1 MKYLSTILALLFFSS
16 LHAQSSLS
24 GRVTDLATGEELIA
38 ANVKIYQGE
47 LFVYGVTTDF
57 EGNYRVNLD
66 PGVYDVLV
74 EYVGYLKSKTNG
86 VIVKAGQNTRFDIPL
101 STGISLDE
109 VVIIESDKATERSKV
124 TRKEAKKLASKDI
137 SPPPPPPPVEK
148 ISEIEEEIFVS
159 GSRTKA
165 TESYAEGVKVTA
177 IDAVEDDV
185 IELSAVESTKAT
197 TESGGPSPSTPTE
210 SAGQLTAGEWKDLD
224 NWTFWENLMKNEQ
237 FAQYQEHWGYHPQ
250 QRFSVKLSDEQGR
263 ALANVSIQLLNQS
276 DEVVWES
283 KSDNK
288 GGAELWGNFFGAK
301 DSDFKLRVQQDQYQ
315 ETFAAM
321 NYTAG
326 INSLSLPLN
335 CSANKDVDVVF
346 VVDVT
351 GSMGDELEYL
361 KAEASDVIQR
371 SEEELSIKLRT
382 GAVCYT
388 DRSEANTL
396 RTVSFS
402 EDEKE
407 TIDFLQKQNL
417 GSGGD
422 YPEAVDLGLG
432 HAINEMDWNENAIAR
447 IVFLMLDAPPH
458 HVEEE
463 MKSLE
468 KSIQLAAA
476 KGIKVIPIASSGVNK
491 ETEFLLKFFT
501 MATNGTYTFLTDH
514 SGIGN
519 SHIKPEA
526 GDYNIET
533 LNDMMVRLIGES
545 SDFHDCAPVEDFV
558 EKGAKQK
565 KLTWKERRNKELK
578 KFTKQIKCFPNP
590 ATDYVFVDMEEDIDL
605 LLVTDSKG
613 KTIQQLPKLRAG
625 QVKLNTSNWAGA
637 VYFFHFY
644 QGGKHVV
651 EKVMV
656 TGADGVVRS

>member
-1 MKYLSTILALLFFSS
+1 MKYLSTILALLFVSS
-16 LHAQSSLS
+16 LYAQTSLS
-24 GRVTDLATGEELIA
+24 GKITDSETGEELIA
-38 ANVKIYQGE
+38 ANVVLYKGE
-47 LFVYGVTTDF
+47 ILITGVATDF
-57 EGNYRVNLD
+57 EGDYHINID
-66 PGVYDVLV
+66 PGTYDVMV

-86 VIVKAGQNTRFDIPL
+86 VIVRAGQKNTFDVPL
-101 STGISLDE
+101 STGVILEEIVVSDSKIRTKRNDTAMKSTVTNEEIRTAAKKTITSVAAEAAGISATEEVVGPSIRFSGSTITEVSLD
-109 VVIIESDKATERSKV
+109 KV
-124 TRKEAKKLASKDI
+124 
-137 SPPPPPPPVEK
+137 
-148 ISEIEEEIFVS
+148 SEIEEVS
-159 GSRTKA
+159 ESDLVKPEPLA
-165 TESYAEGVKVTA
+165 PAEAPPASTEA
-177 IDAVEDDV
+177 
-185 IELSAVESTKAT
+185 
-197 TESGGPSPSTPTE
+197 
-210 SAGQLTAGEWKDLD
+210 AGQLTAGEWKDLD
-224 NWTFWENLMKNEQ
+224 NWTFWETLMKNEQ

-276 DEVVWES
+276 DEVIWES

-301 DSDFKLRVQQDQYQ
+301 DSDFKLRVQQDQYR

-321 NYTAG
+321 NYTEG
-326 INSLSLPLN
+326 INALNLPLD
-335 CSANKDVDVVF
+335 CSASKDVDVVF
-346 VVDVT
+346 VIDVT
-351 GSMGDELEYL
+351 GSMGDELKYL

-371 SEEELSIKLRT
+371 SEEELGIKLRT

-388 DRSEANTL
+388 DRSEKNTL
-396 RTVSFS
+396 RTVAFS
-402 EDEKE
+402 ENEKE
-407 TIDFLQKQNL
+407 TIDFLQKQQL

-432 HAINEMDWNENAIAR
+432 HAINEMDWNEDAIAR
-447 IVFLMLDAPPH
+447 IVFLVLDAPPH
-458 HVEEE
+458 HVKEE

-526 GDYNIET
+526 GDHNIET

-545 SDFHDCAPVEDFV
+545 SDYHDCAPVEDFV

-565 KLTWKERRNKELK
+565 KLTRKERRNEELK
-578 KFTKQIKCFPNP
+578 EFIKQIKCFPNP
-590 ATDYVFVDMEEDIDL
+590 ATDYVFVDMEEAIDL
-605 LLVTDSKG
+605 LLVTDSQG
-613 KTIQQLPKLRAG
+613 KRIKQLPKLEAG
-625 QVKLNTSNWAGA
+625 QVKLNTSDWAGG

-644 QGGKHVV
+644 QEGRHVV
-651 EKVMV
+651 EKVVVLGM
-656 TGADGVVRS
+656 DGSARS